1 MILHSIYLKYIY
13 IQIFS
18 IRNSQNQSELHPWF
32 PSAFS
37 FKNISIE
44 WVNNFWLIFVA
55 PMKNWTF
62 LFHQKKKKWFLFYTF
77 FSLSSWQEEEK
88 ASNLLKDKRFESMF
102 TDPNFQIDRESSEYH
117 LINPL
122 VSKLDRV
129 KAKKERQR
137 QIVQK
142 QFEPVKVKQNF
153 YDYSQWNFFFFYTF
167 HFLLGLLTSTL
178 TIFLCIVLLS
188 SLINKLSFL

>member
-1 MILHSIYLKYIY
+1 
-13 IQIFS
+13 
-18 IRNSQNQSELHPWF
+18 
-32 PSAFS
+32 
-37 FKNISIE
+37 
-44 WVNNFWLIFVA
+44 
-55 PMKNWTF
+55 
-62 LFHQKKKKWFLFYTF
+62 
-77 FSLSSWQEEEK
+77 
-88 ASNLLKDKRFESMF
+88 MF

-153 YDYSQWNFFFFYTF
+153 YDYSQWNFFFFLHISLFVGITYINTN
-167 HFLLGLLTSTL
+167 HFFVYSLTLKSYQQ
-178 TIFLCIVLLS
+178 V
-188 SLINKLSFL
+188 KLFIII